1 MAPRHAVLSDLREV
15 GASELKAGAL
25 NSLYNALYTLK
36 ESKFGCL
43 HAAACHLVDLP
54 QHTCIYYKTHL
65 EAND

>member
-1 MAPRHAVLSDLREV
+1 MAPRYTVLSDLGV
-15 GASELKAGAL
+15 GASGVKAGAL

-43 HAAACHLVDLP
+43 RATACHLVDLLK
-54 QHTCIYYKTHL
+54 HTYIYYETHP